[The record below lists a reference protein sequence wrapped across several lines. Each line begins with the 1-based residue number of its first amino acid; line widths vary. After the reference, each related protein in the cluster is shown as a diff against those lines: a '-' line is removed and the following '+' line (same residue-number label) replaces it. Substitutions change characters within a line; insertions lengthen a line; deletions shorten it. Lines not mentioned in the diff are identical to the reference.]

1 MTDFFDRKE
10 EVIDLKLTR
19 HGRYLFSRGQ
29 LYPEYY
35 AFFDDDIIYDA
46 AYGPHSDEPQND
58 SVKRIREDTPR
69 IKVQNIIGG
78 VESNLKL
85 ILEPLQNNMIYGS
98 DEQMLNLQEEIKNK
112 SQESRERVH
121 SLSEPLGKSK
131 PNTIHM
137 PAWDIRFPKA
147 SLNTSD
153 VNYSGSNNE
162 LFSTRIPQLG
172 VTHEI
177 QTYIEK
183 EDISIFGLADEDVT
197 LAGGPLAMAEATRTT
212 QDPKIISEIYP
223 SQAAG
228 TDNIDGLFVTGKE
241 KYLFLEVSETNVDF
255 TSENFDIEVFE
266 VTQVSGSD
274 EVLTQKY
281 FFNRENELPIN
292 AGETIIGNNFP
303 NLDDSYVEYWFDIGV
318 DKEIEPF
325 IYCELGYNEV
335 KQDIY
340 AELEIDMS
348 CPEVEKDLVYD
359 DTVEEEPC

>member
-1 MTDFFDRKE
+1 VAEFFNRKE

-19 HGRYLFSRGQ
+19 HGRYLLSRGQ
-29 LYPEYY
+29 LLPEYY
-35 AFFDDDIIYDA
+35 AFFDDDIVYDA

-78 VESNLKL
+78 VESDLSL
-85 ILEPLQNNMIYGS
+85 ILEPLQDNLSYGA
-98 DEQMLNLQEEIKNK
+98 DGQLINLQGDLNK
-112 SQESRERVH
+112 TSQATREKIH
-121 SLSEPLGKSK
+121 SLPQPLGKSK
-131 PNTIHM
+131 SNTIHM
-137 PAWDIRFPKA
+137 PAWDIRFPMA
-147 SLNTSD
+147 ALSSSN

-162 LFSTRIPQLG
+162 LYSARIPQLS
-172 VTHEI
+172 TQHEI

-197 LAGGPLAMAEATRTT
+197 IAGGPLAMAEASRTKI
-212 QDPKIISEIYP
+212 DPQILSDIFP
-223 SQAAG
+223 SQ
-228 TDNIDGLFVTGKE
+228 TENQDNIDGAFVTGKE

-281 FFNRENELPIN
+281 FFSRQEELGLN
-292 AGETIIGNNFP
+292 ASETTIGNNFP
-303 NLDDSYVEYWFDIGV
+303 SLDDSYVEYWFDVEV

-325 IYCELGYNEV
+325 IYCELGYSEV
-335 KQDIY
+335 KKDIY
-340 AELEIDMS
+340 AELEIDMT
-348 CPEVEKDLVYD
+348 CPDIEKDLVYD